1 MSLGHRTRRFAA
13 GMATASV
20 AASVWAGTLRAA
32 PPGASPPKAAVKLV
46 PSVSAV
52 APEASFDVAIT
63 YELADD
69 WHIYWKNPGMSGGPP
84 RVEWRLPQGF
94 RAGELRFPAPHRLE
108 SGPSDFKIVTY
119 VHAGK
124 PVLLATLTAPSDLAP
139 GSRVTIAAKVTTLVC
154 KDKCITE
161 SQSLSFELPAVAE
174 ASSVEPANKELFE
187 RAAERIPPA
196 NGRGKFVT
204 VAALPSVESIRIGG
218 KFDVSVTVDIKPGYH
233 IQSNRPYIAGLIPT
247 EAIPE
252 LATGAEFD
260 KLVYPKAKVTID
272 KRLGLKLSEFFGRPV
287 IRVPVEVTEE
297 AVGESL
303 KLAGIVIAQAC
314 EDRTGRCFAPETVAW
329 SASVALVDAPL
340 AAVASSD
347 DGIGGEFAEPPAAT
361 ESSMS
366 LPVMLLLALL
376 GGVILNVMPCVW
388 PVVSIKTLSFVQQAH
403 DDPKRVLRLGL
414 LFALGI
420 LVSFW
425 LLGLVAVAAKAAAG
439 GATWGTQFSNP
450 SFVVAMIVILY
461 VFGLSLFGVFEINL
475 PGAAAGTL
483 SAATT
488 REGYAGSFV
497 KGMLATVLAT
507 PCTAPLLGPAIAVA
521 FTQSSTVIM
530 AAMTAIGLGMS
541 LPYVLLAAR
550 PAWLRFLPKPGP
562 WMDSFKQFT
571 GFLLMGV
578 VIWLL
583 YVLGKLLGEDG
594 VVATAAFLTFL
605 GVACW
610 VYGKIKLTWSTPAR
624 VLTSVGVV
632 VIALFGG
639 CFAYGWMYSPPED
652 FGRFASSEG
661 GSPRLPGPTDWN
673 GKTPWVHHQPGLH
686 KELAAQGYTVFV
698 NYTAIWCFKCQIDK
712 VTILETDAVQD
723 KMRELGVV
731 PIKADFTRRPDW
743 MAEELKAYGRAG
755 VPFDII
761 LPAGK
766 PDQPIILPDL
776 LTKGAVLEKLE
787 EAGPSHA
794 APTGLASA
802 P

>member
-1 MSLGHRTRRFAA
+1 
-13 GMATASV
+13 MATAAV
-20 AASVWAGTLRAA
+20 AATVWAGTLRAA
-32 PPGASPPKAAVKLV
+32 PPGASPPKAAVRLV

-52 APEASFDVAIT
+52 APEASFDVAIA

-94 RAGELRFPAPHRLE
+94 RAGELRFPAPYRLE

-119 VHAGK
+119 VHEGE
-124 PVLLATLTAPSDLAP
+124 PVLLATLTAPGDLGP

-154 KDKCITE
+154 KDKCIAE
-161 SQSLSFELPAVAE
+161 SQPVSFELPAVAD
-174 ASSVEPANKELFE
+174 ASSVQPANKELFE
-187 RAAERIPPA
+187 RAARQIPPA
-196 NGRGKFVT
+196 SGRGKFIS
-204 VAALPSVESIRIGG
+204 VAASPSVESVRIGG
-218 KFDVSVTVDIKPGYH
+218 RFEVSVTVDIKPGYH
-233 IQSNRPYIAGLIPT
+233 VQSNRPYIAGLIPT

-252 LATGAEFD
+252 PATGAGFD
-260 KLVYPKAKVTID
+260 KPVYPEAKVMID
-272 KRLGLKLSEFFGRPV
+272 KRLGMKLSEFHGRPV
-287 IRVPVEVTEE
+287 IRIPVEVTEE
-297 AVGESL
+297 AVGGPLE
-303 KLAGIVIAQAC
+303 LAGIVIAQAC
-314 EDRTGRCFAPETVAW
+314 DDRTGRCFAPETVAW
-329 SASVALVDAPL
+329 SASVALVGAPP

-347 DGIGGEFAEPPAAT
+347 DGIGGEFAEPPPAT

-388 PVVSIKTLSFVQQAH
+388 PVVSIKILSFVQQAH

-521 FTQSSTVIM
+521 FTQSSAVIM

-578 VIWLL
+578 VVGLL
-583 YVLGKLLGEDG
+583 YVLGDLLGKEG
-594 VVATAAFLTFL
+594 LVATIAFLTFL
-605 GVACW
+605 GLACW
-610 VYGKIKLTWSTPAR
+610 VYGKINLLWGAAAR

-632 VIALFGG
+632 VIAVLGG
-639 CFAYGWMYSPPED
+639 WFAYFIYSPGEVAWIPH
-652 FGRFASSEG
+652 R
-661 GSPRLPGPTDWN
+661 R
-673 GKTPWVHHQPGLH
+673 GLH
-686 KELAAQGYTVFV
+686 RQLAAEGRTVFV
-698 NYTAIWCFKCQIDK
+698 NYTATWCTKCWVEKITVLD
-712 VTILETDAVQD
+712 TDAVQD

-755 VPFDII
+755 VPLDVI

-766 PDQPIILPDL
+766 PDEPIILPEL
-776 LTKGAVLEKLE
+776 LTKGIVLEKLE
-787 EAGPSHA
+787 EAGPSRA